1 MKETNKQLNKR
12 QNDILSFA
20 EKQGYVS
27 VENLAKLFSVTQQTI
42 RRDINYLSDNEL
54 LVRTHGGAYYSS
66 GVKNFAYNSRKNLAS
81 DEKSEIANAVAKIIP
96 NDSSV
101 ILNIGTTTERV
112 AESLLYHK
120 GLKVVTNNV
129 NIVNIFAHSDD
140 AKVWLAGG
148 KVRKADK
155 AVIGE
160 DPTQHHP
167 YLFMFVTAR
176 RNA

>member
-66 GVKNFAYNSRKNLAS
+66 GVKNFAYVGDHRAAQRCTTCTAYFGWSYPR
-81 DEKSEIANAVAKIIP
+81 
-96 NDSSV
+96 SV
-101 ILNIGTTTERV
+101 NE
-112 AESLLYHK
+112 
-120 GLKVVTNNV
+120 
-129 NIVNIFAHSDD
+129 
-140 AKVWLAGG
+140 
-148 KVRKADK
+148 
-155 AVIGE
+155 
-160 DPTQHHP
+160 P
-167 YLFMFVTAR
+167 
-176 RNA
+176 